1 MRQHLF
7 ILLVDLGFGGLL
19 LAAVSEPS
27 DYLELSLVNPCEP
40 VTAAGKAVAVALA

>member
-19 LAAVSEPS
+19 LAAVAEPS
-27 DYLELSLVNPCEP
+27 DYLELSLVNPRKP
-40 VTAAGKAVAVALA
+40 VAAAGKAVAEALA